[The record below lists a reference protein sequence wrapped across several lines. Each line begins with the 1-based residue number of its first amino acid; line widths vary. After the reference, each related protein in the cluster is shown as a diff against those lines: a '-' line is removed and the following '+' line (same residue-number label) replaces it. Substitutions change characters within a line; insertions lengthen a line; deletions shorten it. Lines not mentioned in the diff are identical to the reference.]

1 MDPPDFTFW
10 NFYPAYDETLPFLT
24 FDYLA
29 QDQQQIPLPAP
40 PHMDPESI
48 SLYDDAFAEGSH
60 ATPQSRKR
68 NFDSTSLDVFGGDNK
83 SRRTTP
89 VRTNNIE
96 DADAP
101 WSSSHTSSKTI
112 DYIDLT
118 AWCVRFMDNEIAL
131 LSP

>member
-1 MDPPDFTFW
+1 MDPLDFDYW
-10 NFYPAYDETLPFLT
+10 DLYPSYDENAQILT
-24 FDYLA
+24 FDYDYLA
-29 QDQQQIPLPAP
+29 QDQQQIPLPMQ

-48 SLYDDAFAEGSH
+48 GLYDDAFAEGSH

-89 VRTNNIE
+89 VRTNDAE

-101 WSSSHTSSKTI
+101 WSSSHGSSKTI

-118 AWCVRFMDNEIAL
+118 AWCVRPGMTKL
-131 LSP
+131 RY